1 MVRFGIMR
9 TPRRVKLPVRT
20 LWVISL
26 VAAMWGL
33 GGCHGGSLW
42 GAGIG
47 ALFGQAIGGN
57 TESTVA
63 GAAIGALIGA
73 DASHGYHSGYYYS
86 HQAHYGHHHYGCDH
100 Y

>member
-1 MVRFGIMR
+1 MR
-9 TPRRVKLPVRT
+9 TPGRVKLPVRT

-33 GGCHGGSLW
+33 GGCGSLW

-73 DASHGYHSGYYYS
+73 DASHGYPNGYYYS
-86 HQAHYGHHHYGCDH
+86 HHAHYRHHHYGYDPYCD
-100 Y
+100 